1 MTITRNQFIDEW
13 QKDLRCGKYKQSKG
27 CLSDSKD
34 NYCCLG
40 VACKTG
46 HRLGIQEASLDTGEQ
61 DPDDAMPGDWFRDL
75 MGSFDPTVRTEGE
88 YEDED
93 IEHLTTL
100 NDEQDW
106 DFDMIADGLDQLREE
121 E

>member
-13 QKDLRCGKYKQSKG
+13 QKDLRSGKYKQSKG
-27 CLSDSKD
+27 CLSDSKN

-40 VACKTG
+40 VACETG

-61 DPDDAMPGDWFRDL
+61 DPDDAMPGNWFHDL
-75 MGSFDPTVRTEGE
+75 MGSFDPEVRLED
-88 YEDED
+88 EDED

-100 NDEQDW
+100 NDEINW
-106 DFDMIADGLDQLREE
+106 SFDMIADGLDQLRETE
-121 E
+121 